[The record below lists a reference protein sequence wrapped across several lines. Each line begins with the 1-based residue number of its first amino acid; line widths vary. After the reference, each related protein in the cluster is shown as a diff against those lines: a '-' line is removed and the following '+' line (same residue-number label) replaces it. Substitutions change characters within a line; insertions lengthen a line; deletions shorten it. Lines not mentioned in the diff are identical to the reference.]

1 MIEKILQQVKRKE
14 DDWYS
19 QKEIYALPDWFTLV
33 SAPEMISLLAVYGKS
48 GLDVIKQKVEFE
60 VDFKNK
66 DSIQYYVNYLEQLM
80 NKDLPIIGYVFFYE
94 KNMKGIKDSAYPYAL
109 TSAQKLELDQ
119 FNQHQKQV
127 DITVAYVDS
136 GYNLVESL

>member
-1 MIEKILQQVKRKE
+1 MIEKILRQLKQKE

-19 QKEIYALPDWFTLV
+19 QKEIYTLPDWFTLA
-33 SAPEMISLLAVYGKS
+33 SAPEMISLLPIYGRN
-48 GLDVIKQKVEFE
+48 GLQVIKQKVEFE

-66 DSIQYYVNYLEQLM
+66 DSIQYYVNYLEQQM
-80 NKDLPIIGYVFFYE
+80 NKDLPIIGYIFFYE
-94 KNMKGIKDSAYPYAL
+94 KNIKGEKDNAYLSAL
-109 TSAQKLELDQ
+109 TSAQKNELDQ
-119 FNQHQKQV
+119 FNQYQKQV